1 MGQIDKN
8 LKNELFKVAIDYIYR
23 EHLVGSQ
30 GELAEKI
37 GISASALSR
46 IMNDKKFVGDDTLRK
61 MNEAFGGIFN
71 MAYFRGEDPHC
82 MLMEDL
88 AYYKQHPEERLV
100 FDKPQEVD
108 PTSQQPAIPDYVQKL
123 FDEAV
128 RMSTRNELLERQC
141 EKLIGELRD
150 SKDKNETF
158 LSELRKSKE
167 YNDALVADL
176 VISRKQNDA
185 LITELRE
192 TRKENAALTTKLKTA
207 IDGIESMKNQVSML
221 VSSYS
226 VVTPPSPT
234 FVNDMPGS
242 IEPVIKIPI
251 PNIIAG
257 KGAHYAGIVPEG
269 FIRGHQVVADEVVK
283 KALKE
288 MNKAKSKKKK

>member
-1 MGQIDKN
+1 MDKK
-8 LKNELFKVAIDYIYR
+8 LKNELFKVAVDYLFR
-23 EHLVGSQ
+23 EKKVGSQ
-30 GELAEKI
+30 KELAERI
-37 GISASALSR
+37 GITEPSLSR
-46 IMNDKKFVGDDTLRK
+46 VMNGGRTVSDQTLHK

-88 AYYKQHPEERLV
+88 LYYKQHPEERLV
-100 FDKPQEVD
+100 FDKPQEVT
-108 PTSQQPAIPDYVQKL
+108 PTPQQPAMPDYVQRL

-150 SKDKNETF
+150 SKEKNETF

-192 TRKENAALTTKLKTA
+192 TRKENKTLTTKLETA
-207 IDGIESMKNQVSML
+207 LEGIESMKNQVSML

-226 VVTPPSPT
+226 VVAPPSPT

-242 IEPVIKIPI
+242 IVPVIKFPI
-251 PNIIAG
+251 ANVVAG
-257 KGAHYAGIVPEG
+257 NHANYVGVVPEG
-269 FIRGHQVVADEVVK
+269 LIRGHQVVADEVVK